1 MMKQYLK
8 QILSVASLF
17 FCTLFPISAK
27 HLKFNEAN
35 CLEVVLLDNLGISD
49 VERAGI
55 DVMLYG
61 DSLHS
66 KYLNVNPYSY
76 FDLDGKR
83 YVLDIKN
90 IIIPESK
97 FIYSNTIFLE
107 IYDSIT
113 FPDTNENYTDVILYD
128 IPALNKVSSLNK
140 KYSITRNFT
149 YNDKLYRIKAINK
162 DLWDKYSNNLISIL
176 DIFFGVHDDF
186 NNYINQGE

>member
-8 QILSVASLF
+8 QILFVASLF

-27 HLKFNEAN
+27 HLKFKEAN
-35 CLEVVLLDNLGISD
+35 CLEVILLDKLGISG

-61 DSLHS
+61 HSLHS
-66 KYLNVNPYSY
+66 KCLNPDQY
-76 FDLDGKR
+76 FGLDGKQ
-83 YVLDIKN
+83 YNLNIKN
-90 IIIPESK
+90 IIIPESE
-97 FIYSNTIFLE
+97 FVYNNTIFLE

-113 FPDTNENYTDVILYD
+113 FPDTNKNYTDVILYD

-162 DLWDKYSNNLISIL
+162 DLWNKYSNNFISIL
-176 DIFFGVHDDF
+176 DDFFDVHDYF